1 MITHFRFKP
10 MFENTQIPG
19 WTISFYYNQ
28 KLFNGEYI
36 KDGEIK
42 WIGDAPDDLEDVER
56 KVHELMLFH
65 VYD

>member
-28 KLFNGEYI
+28 KLFNGEYKI
-36 KDGEIK
+36 DGEII
-42 WIGDAPDDLEDVER
+42 WIGDAPGELEDVER